1 MYGCSFIKYNIKK
14 IFSIYNLVQQ
24 LRFDQRRYILEQNI
38 LRGKDIGISDDSYCN
53 HQIVVSL
60 TTYDVRLQNVHWT
73 IESVMEQTLKPNRII
88 LWLDEGLKNKTLP
101 VSLELLKD
109 KGLEVFFCKDIRSY
123 KKIIPTLYLC
133 PNDAIITID
142 DDVIYEYDMVEKLV
156 RGYQDNPSYIYCNR
170 CHRMV
175 LDKNFKLLPYRK
187 WQWNI
192 EDLTPN
198 VLNFPTGVGGV
209 LYPPNSLDAE
219 VFNERVF
226 GSICKYADD
235 VWLKAMALKKGT
247 LSKKV
252 YTHNKTGE
260 DYLLNYFVEGTG
272 LCEINNGAGALND
285 SQIDAVFSKYN
296 LLKLLK

>member
-156 RGYQDNPSYIYCNR
+156 RGYQNNPSYIYCNR

-175 LDKNFKLLPYRK
+175 LDENFKLLPYRK